1 MHGAEALGVAD
12 ELGTVEAG
20 KLADLVIVDENPLEN
35 FKVLYGTGA
44 KRYDPATQT
53 VSRVGGIKY
62 TIKNG
67 VVYDAPG
74 LLAEVRRMVAA
85 SKRRATSDGRD

>member
-1 MHGAEALGVAD
+1 MLKYIAYQHID
-12 ELGTVEAG
+12 NISY
-20 KLADLVIVDENPLEN
+20 K
-35 FKVLYGTGA
+35 LYGTGA
-44 KRYDPATQT
+44 MQYDPATQT

-74 LLAEVRRMVAA
+74 LPAEVRRMVAA
-85 SKRRATSDGRD
+85 SESTSSQIR